1 MTHHRSKLIKSESFY
16 ERIPDVPSGGLRP
29 PTLDSSV
36 HEFLDRFIAPQ
47 KLCHAECIETPV
59 LARHPPRAQGH
70 SLGCVDRFYNAPPF
84 RHAVS
89 NTRQVPR
96 RCNDADVVED
106 LVVALN
112 LSGKSVQI
120 VAGRL
125 DLPAAQRT
133 IYETQVHSR
142 RAQEHA
148 ELRPQAVLGGV
159 LVLGAQLRSES
170 QADVNVKHETEDSRI
185 RWVEWS

>member
-1 MTHHRSKLIKSESFY
+1 MTHDRPKLIERESFY

-29 PTLDSSV
+29 ASLDSSA

-47 KLCHAECIETPV
+47 KLCHAECINVSVP
-59 LARHPPRAQGH
+59 ACHPPRAQGH
-70 SLGCVDRFYNAPPF
+70 SVGRFDRLDNAPPF

-96 RCNDADVVED
+96 RCHDADVVED
-106 LVVALN
+106 LVVALH
-112 LSGKSVQI
+112 LSGKSVEI

-125 DLPAAQRT
+125 DLPTAQRT
-133 IYETQVHSR
+133 IDEAQVHSR
-142 RAQEHA
+142 RAKEHT

-159 LVLGAQLRSES
+159 LVLRAQHRSES
-170 QADVNVKHETEDSRI
+170 HADVIVEHETEDSRI
-185 RWVEWS
+185 PAVESP